1 MRKIR
6 FIFSFLAICAAVQ
19 TLANEKSLGFGNLSE
34 DTKKPIITSSDQMTV
49 DNKLSQAELIG
60 NVEIVQGNLLL
71 YADYVRVTYSEDQ
84 SKIDAIFALDNVI
97 LISGEDRATA
107 DEADYNLDRGTIVM
121 IGNALDQ
128 DYSSG
133 TLFFLYLIP
142 RGLRI
147 ILPYLQNLGKKIRVV
162 TYMSPFPEEVVPAQI
177 VKVTTAN
184 HEGADWPLWVYELGA
199 D

>member
-6 FIFSFLAICAAVQ
+6 FIFSFLAIFAAVQ
-19 TLANEKSLGFGNLSE
+19 ALADEQSLGFGNLSE

-84 SKIDAIFALDNVI
+84 SKIDAIFAIDNVI

-121 IGNALDQ
+121 IGNALVSQ
-128 DYSSG
+128 DGNTVRADRAEFNIENGAASLSG
-133 TLFFLYLIP
+133 
-142 RGLRI
+142 
-147 ILPYLQNLGKKIRVV
+147 RVKSV
-162 TYMSPFPEEVVPAQI
+162 L
-177 VKVTTAN
+177 TT
-184 HEGADWPLWVYELGA
+184 PSEL

>member
-6 FIFSFLAICAAVQ
+6 FIFSFLAIFAAVQ
-19 TLANEKSLGFGNLSE
+19 ALADEKSLGFGNLSE

-121 IGNALDQ
+121 IGNALVSQ
-128 DYSSG
+128 DGNTVRADRAEFNIENGAASLSG
-133 TLFFLYLIP
+133 
-142 RGLRI
+142 
-147 ILPYLQNLGKKIRVV
+147 RVKSV
-162 TYMSPFPEEVVPAQI
+162 L
-177 VKVTTAN
+177 TT
-184 HEGADWPLWVYELGA
+184 PSEL

>member
-6 FIFSFLAICAAVQ
+6 FIFSFLAIFAAEQ
-19 TLANEKSLGFGNLSE
+19 ALADEQGLGFGNLSE

-121 IGNALDQ
+121 IGNALVSQ
-128 DYSSG
+128 DGNTVRADRAEFNIENGAASLSG
-133 TLFFLYLIP
+133 
-142 RGLRI
+142 
-147 ILPYLQNLGKKIRVV
+147 RVKSV
-162 TYMSPFPEEVVPAQI
+162 L
-177 VKVTTAN
+177 TT
-184 HEGADWPLWVYELGA
+184 PSEL

>member
-6 FIFSFLAICAAVQ
+6 FIFSFLAIFAAVQ
-19 TLANEKSLGFGNLSE
+19 ALADEKSLGFGNLSE

-71 YADYVRVTYSEDQ
+71 YADYVKVTYSEDQ
-84 SKIDAIFALDNVI
+84 SKIDAIFAIDNVI

-121 IGNALDQ
+121 IGNALVSQ
-128 DYSSG
+128 DGNTVRADRAEFNIENGAASLSG
-133 TLFFLYLIP
+133 
-142 RGLRI
+142 
-147 ILPYLQNLGKKIRVV
+147 RVKSV
-162 TYMSPFPEEVVPAQI
+162 L
-177 VKVTTAN
+177 TT
-184 HEGADWPLWVYELGA
+184 PSEL

>member
-6 FIFSFLAICAAVQ
+6 FIFSFLAILAAAQ
-19 TLANEKSLGFGNLSE
+19 ALADEQNLGFGNLSE
-34 DTKKPIITSSDQMTV
+34 DTKKPIMTSSDQMTF

-97 LISGEDRATA
+97 LISGEDRAAA

-121 IGNALDQ
+121 IGNALVSQ
-128 DYSSG
+128 DGNTVSADRAEFNIENGAASLSG
-133 TLFFLYLIP
+133 
-142 RGLRI
+142 
-147 ILPYLQNLGKKIRVV
+147 
-162 TYMSPFPEEVVPAQI
+162 S
-177 VKVTTAN
+177 VKSVLTT
-184 HEGADWPLWVYELGA
+184 PSEL

>member
-1 MRKIR
+1 MLAPRKKLWSTPAEVIDRALDLLSPEEGDVLFDIGAGDGR
-6 FIFSFLAICAAVQ
+6 FLLRAALTSEARCVGIEIDE
-19 TLANEKSLGFGNLSE
+19 TRGNEA
-34 DTKKPIITSSDQMTV
+34 T
-49 DNKLSQAELIG
+49 
-60 NVEIVQGNLLL
+60 
-71 YADYVRVTYSEDQ
+71 
-84 SKIDAIFALDNVI
+84 DAITAAGLTGDKCR
-97 LISGEDRATA
+97 LI
-107 DEADYNLDRGTIVM
+107 

>member
-6 FIFSFLAICAAVQ
+6 FIFSFLAIFAAVQ
-19 TLANEKSLGFGNLSE
+19 ALADEKSLGFGNLSE

-97 LISGEDRATA
+97 LISGKDRAAA

-121 IGNALDQ
+121 IGNALVSQ
-128 DYSSG
+128 DGNTVSADRAEFNIDNGAASMSG
-133 TLFFLYLIP
+133 
-142 RGLRI
+142 
-147 ILPYLQNLGKKIRVV
+147 RVKSV
-162 TYMSPFPEEVVPAQI
+162 L
-177 VKVTTAN
+177 TTPS
-184 HEGADWPLWVYELGA
+184 EQD
-199 D
+199 

>member
-1 MRKIR
+1 MRKIPL
-6 FIFSFLAICAAVQ
+6 IFSFLAIFAALQV
-19 TLANEKSLGFGNLSE
+19 LADEQKLGFGNLSE

-84 SKIDAIFALDNVI
+84 SQIDAIFALDNVI
-97 LISGEDRATA
+97 LISGKDRAAA

-121 IGNALDQ
+121 RGNALVSQ
-128 DYSSG
+128 DGNTVSADRAEFNIDNGAASMSG
-133 TLFFLYLIP
+133 
-142 RGLRI
+142 
-147 ILPYLQNLGKKIRVV
+147 RVKSV
-162 TYMSPFPEEVVPAQI
+162 L
-177 VKVTTAN
+177 TTPS
-184 HEGADWPLWVYELGA
+184 DL